1 MVSFGLETIGN
12 NVEEPL
18 IYTSKGNLPIANL
31 QYRQGWFESE
41 SEISFVEE
49 YWLGEEIVK
58 RSVHTK
64 LKRGL
69 DSTIEQAIFN

>member
-1 MVSFGLETIGN
+1 MENFDLETIGN
-12 NVEEPL
+12 SMEEPL

-31 QYRQGWFESE
+31 LYRQGWFESD
-41 SEISFVEE
+41 SEISFIEE

-58 RSVHTK
+58 RNVHTK

-69 DSTIEQAIFN
+69 DSTLEQAIFN

>member
-49 YWLGEEIVK
+49 YWLGEEVVK

-69 DSTIEQAIFN
+69 DSAIEQAIFN